1 MAYYLI
7 DNFASGLDLRRS
19 AEVAPPGSLRRLE
32 NAFVNEGGEIEK
44 RKAFVKHDVLT
55 AMCQIRGNSE
65 YVGPFPSPGSGDSVF
80 FMSRNDGRVAGDPA
94 ANPVSAYATDWT
106 QMALLSNPGAM
117 YHVDGEFTFYSFDS
131 PFPTTDPA
139 NVGYMTCGISYSE
152 FSDFGYVVEHHIDG
166 AGVPQFNHAY
176 VEFADGAP
184 VVPPSGPE
192 VAVEVTA
199 NADRA
204 FQKILKNKGYVV
216 LGDVLF
222 ASAVGTPDTMTG
234 TGSGSLNLST
244 QGASIGDAISLGE
257 YYGQLAIFGKR
268 GVQFYSVDPD
278 FAQTQYLRRVTA
290 FLLSPKSVV
299 EYGDG
304 DVIFLT
310 RSGVRSLQARDSSNF
325 AKVTDVG
332 SPIDALLRD
341 ALQSSSETELMGQIA
356 RKPSDYF
363 YLAAGAVLPD
373 TGHLWMAVRDRIY
386 VLSRYASAKV
396 QAWSEYILPFPAAT
410 EAYLNTSK
418 NFARWVADVCP
429 IGETLM
435 FRTFADEVFIYGGI
449 DGDTY
454 DDTKATI
461 ELPFIDAGRPGDN
474 KYFTGLD
481 LVCRGEWLI
490 EACTVAKGGET
501 PSPWVTV
508 AQVTDTT
515 RGNDGRIPMNMQG
528 TQIAFRLTTTDVRS
542 AKVAQLGVFYDMA
555 AQK

>member
-1 MAYYLI
+1 MSYYLI

-19 AEVAPPGSLRRLE
+19 VEVAPPGSLRRLE
-32 NAFVNEGGEIEK
+32 NAFINEGGEIEK
-44 RKAFVKHDVLT
+44 RKAFLKHDVLT
-55 AMCQIRGNSE
+55 AMCQIRGNGE
-65 YVGPFPSPGSGDSVF
+65 YVGPFPTPGNGNSVF
-80 FMSRNDGRVAGDPA
+80 FMSRGDGRVAGDPT
-94 ANPVSAYATDWT
+94 ANPLSPYASEWT
-106 QMALLSNPGAM
+106 QMDVLSNPGAM
-117 YHVDGEFTFYSFDS
+117 YHVDGDFTFYSMDS
-131 PFPTTDPA
+131 PFLTADPSY
-139 NVGYMTCGISYSE
+139 VGYMTCGISYSE
-152 FSDFGYVVEHHIDG
+152 FSNFGYVVEHHVAGDG
-166 AGVPQFNHAY
+166 TPTFNHAY
-176 VEFADGAP
+176 VEFSGGAP
-184 VVPPSGPE
+184 AVPPSGAD
-192 VAVEVTA
+192 VAVEVAA

-222 ASAVGTPDTMTG
+222 VSAVGTPQTMTG

-244 QGASIGDAISLGE
+244 QGSSIGDAIALGD

-278 FAQTQYLRRVTA
+278 FAQTQYLRRVSA

-310 RSGVRSLQARDSSNF
+310 RSGIRSLQARDSSNF

-341 ALQSSSETELMGQIA
+341 ALQTSSETEAMGQIA
-356 RKPSDYF
+356 RKTSDYF
-363 YLAAGAVLPD
+363 YLSVGAILPEA
-373 TGHLWMAVRDRIY
+373 GHLWMAVRDRIY

-410 EAYLNTSK
+410 EEYLTTSK
-418 NFARWVADVCP
+418 DLGRWVADVCP

-435 FRTFADEVFIYGGI
+435 FRNFADEVFIYGGI
-449 DGDTY
+449 DGDSY

-481 LVCRGEWLI
+481 LVCRGTWLI

-508 AQVTDTT
+508 AQVTDST
-515 RGNDGRIPMNMQG
+515 RGNDGRIPFEMQG
-528 TQIAFRLTTTDVRS
+528 TQIAFRLTTADVRA